1 MTSPLQRK
9 PFESHLTTSPPPW
22 IDLLHQLPI
31 DLSDYTSFL
40 ASYSDIVLS
49 PLEDELRIEDLLEDE
64 LFEDSKEEP
73 TDTVAIMS
81 NNQSQ
86 CYSGSIFTSSS
97 NGGAPQIWR
106 STESISSNSQ
116 GTTVHQTSEQPGHL
130 PRQETLRLGESSE
143 SSESGESIAEQPASS
158 SRIEDIS
165 EPSAWK
171 TNMRSEKEAYSV
183 VFVGDK

>member
-73 TDTVAIMS
+73 TDNVAIMS

-86 CYSGSIFTSSS
+86 SYSGSIFTSSS

-116 GTTVHQTSEQPGHL
+116 GTTVHQTSEQPGQL
-130 PRQETLRLGESSE
+130 PRQETLRLGESIE
-143 SSESGESIAEQPASS
+143 EQPASS
-158 SRIEDIS
+158 GRIVDIS
-165 EPSAWK
+165 EPIAWK